1 MFSEFNS
8 NKVTFS
14 STTQDVLIVD
24 FIITGSLSPFVTQLY
39 HTLSNIV
46 HKGND
51 FTTRQT
57 AANKVRQKL
66 SIFLMSI

>member
-1 MFSEFNS
+1 MFSKFNS

-24 FIITGSLSPFVTQLY
+24 FNNRQSKSSCHAIVPHLVNS
-39 HTLSNIV
+39 V

-51 FTTRQT
+51 YTTRQT

>member
-1 MFSEFNS
+1 MFSKFNS
-8 NKVTFS
+8 NKVTS

-24 FIITGSLSPFVTQLY
+24 FNNRQSKPICHAMY
-39 HTLSNIV
+39 HTLSIV
-46 HKGND
+46 HKGKD
-51 FTTRQT
+51 YTTRQT

>member
-1 MFSEFNS
+1 MFSKFNS
-8 NKVTFS
+8 NKVTS

-24 FIITGSLSPFVTQLY
+24 FNNRQPKPICHAMY
-39 HTLSNIV
+39 HTLSIA
-46 HKGND
+46 HKGKD
-51 FTTRQT
+51 QTTRQT